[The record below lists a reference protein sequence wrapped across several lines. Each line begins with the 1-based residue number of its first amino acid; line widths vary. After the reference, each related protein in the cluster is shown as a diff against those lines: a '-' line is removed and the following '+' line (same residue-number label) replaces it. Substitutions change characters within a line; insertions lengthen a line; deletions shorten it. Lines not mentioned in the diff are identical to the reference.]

1 MARPAGDD
9 SGHRVALDFQWP
21 GQRLVKS
28 LVRLARL
35 GVQDRLGWTAAD
47 HRHRVLVAHDP

>member
-1 MARPAGDD
+1 MARPTGDD
-9 SGHRVALDFQWP
+9 SGHRVPLGFQWP

-35 GVQDRLGWTAAD
+35 GGQDRLGWTAAD
-47 HRHRVLVAHDP
+47 HRHRVLVTHDP